1 MQAGAGTCWL
11 GADPS
16 ATPNVLAVRLQRQQL
31 PVLEALVFSPLHR
44 EVNEMGADVRS
55 REFGSD
61 KDLDQNI
68 KQKYFWG
75 GKFLGGSELYEESG
89 LPGILKIKRSHSMFS
104 SPTV

>member
-1 MQAGAGTCWL
+1 M

-31 PVLEALVFSPLHR
+31 PVLEALVFSSLHR

-68 KQKYFWG
+68 KQKYFGG
-75 GKFLGGSELYEESG
+75 GKFLGGSELFGESG